1 MTPDATRAARL
12 SLAPYFLV
20 LALPLAFGVWT
31 FGNYAAGNARDRAEA
46 RLEATLEQASAT
58 FHGTLTSAAA
68 DARVLARS
76 PATQRAL
83 ARKDRRKLAR
93 LAEAKG
99 RVAFFAGGRR
109 LAGSLPADAPRRS
122 VAVTRHG
129 RVVGEVVVGVP
140 LDDAL
145 LGRLSAAAGLSDG
158 YRLAVADRGRI
169 AVGVGHGSALRLSA
183 SRITETPLAGTT
195 YRVAS
200 ARLISGRD
208 IELAALV
215 PNDHVT
221 SAEWHARLR
230 VLLAGLAILLGVGVV
245 AYALA
250 PAFARTR
257 MTRQQR
263 AQAAQILSHVGDGVF
278 VVDPAGAISFWN
290 AAAEKITGLK
300 SRDVLGKPPGA
311 AFHRWSE
318 IAPKASP
325 DGANGAVDSFYE
337 IGGKEL
343 WLSMT
348 AVSSPIGTVY
358 AFRDLTEQ
366 LRFEETR
373 SDFVATVSHELRTP
387 LASIH
392 GAASTLSQRNDRL
405 SEKTRRQLLEI
416 VSEQSERLTDL
427 VDQILLA
434 NQLAAGTVHVDRQ
447 SFEPERVARSV
458 LEGVRPGLPPHVA
471 LDLQAPLGLPL
482 ALGDP
487 ENTRRVLVNLVENA
501 VKYSPRGGRI
511 DVRIEEHDGQ
521 VRFVVRDRGLGI
533 PAAEQERIF
542 EKFYRLDPGM
552 RGGIGGSGLGLY
564 ICRELASLMDGRLT
578 VDSSPGRGSSF
589 TFELPVAQAVSA
601 AS

>member
-1 MTPDATRAARL
+1 
-12 SLAPYFLV
+12 
-20 LALPLAFGVWT
+20 
-31 FGNYAAGNARDRAEA
+31 
-46 RLEATLEQASAT
+46 
-58 FHGTLTSAAA
+58 
-68 DARVLARS
+68 
-76 PATQRAL
+76 
-83 ARKDRRKLAR
+83 
-93 LAEAKG
+93 
-99 RVAFFAGGRR
+99 
-109 LAGSLPADAPRRS
+109 
-122 VAVTRHG
+122 
-129 RVVGEVVVGVP
+129 
-140 LDDAL
+140 
-145 LGRLSAAAGLSDG
+145 
-158 YRLAVADRGRI
+158 
-169 AVGVGHGSALRLSA
+169 
-183 SRITETPLAGTT
+183 
-195 YRVAS
+195 
-200 ARLISGRD
+200 
-208 IELAALV
+208 
-215 PNDHVT
+215 
-221 SAEWHARLR
+221 
-230 VLLAGLAILLGVGVV
+230 
-245 AYALA
+245 
-250 PAFARTR
+250 
-257 MTRQQR
+257 
-263 AQAAQILSHVGDGVF
+263 
-278 VVDPAGAISFWN
+278 
-290 AAAEKITGLK
+290 
-300 SRDVLGKPPGA
+300 
-311 AFHRWSE
+311 
-318 IAPKASP
+318 
-325 DGANGAVDSFYE
+325 
-337 IGGKEL
+337 
-343 WLSMT
+343 
-348 AVSSPIGTVY
+348 VY